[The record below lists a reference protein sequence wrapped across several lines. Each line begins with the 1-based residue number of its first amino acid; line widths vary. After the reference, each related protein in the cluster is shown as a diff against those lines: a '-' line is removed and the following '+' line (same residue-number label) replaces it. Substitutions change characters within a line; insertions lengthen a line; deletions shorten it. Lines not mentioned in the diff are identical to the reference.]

1 VQQPQP
7 AFVTG
12 QTALPMQMQVLL
24 LQVLDGH
31 DPEKGKEEK
40 IHEQS
45 NSPLLQFTSRT
56 SLM

>member
-7 AFVTG
+7 ASVTG
-12 QTALPMQMQVLL
+12 QTALPVQMQVLL
-24 LQVLDGH
+24 LQALDGH

-40 IHEQS
+40 INIQS
-45 NSPLLQFTSRT
+45 NSPLLEFISHT

>member
-7 AFVTG
+7 ASVTG
-12 QTALPMQMQVLL
+12 QTALPVQMQVLL

-31 DPEKGKEEK
+31 DPGKGKEEK
-40 IHEQS
+40 MNKQP
-45 NSPLLQFTSRT
+45 NSLLLQFISCT

>member
-7 AFVTG
+7 ASVTG
-12 QTALPMQMQVLL
+12 QTALPVQMQVLL

-40 IHEQS
+40 INKQS
-45 NSPLLQFTSRT
+45 NSPLLQFISCT